1 MDKELEQE
9 FEANLISLI
18 DDNGD
23 EYEFEILD
31 EIDFEDGHYLALMP
45 LFELPDGDADETY
58 MIFETIGEDDEP
70 QLAEVEDETLLDK
83 LAEIFEKHF
92 DEFDELEEDLNE
104 EDLNEE

>member
-1 MDKELEQE
+1 MDKEMEQD

-31 EIDFEDGHYLALMP
+31 EIDYENGHYLALMP
-45 LFELPDGDADETY
+45 LFELPDGDAEETY
-58 MIFETIGEDDEP
+58 MIFETIDEGDEP
-70 QLAEVEDETLLDK
+70 QLVEVEDDVLLDK

-92 DEFDELEEDLNE
+92 DEFDELDVDFDEETE
-104 EDLNEE
+104 E

>member
-31 EIDFEDGHYLALMP
+31 EIDYNDGHYLALMP
-45 LFELPDGDADETY
+45 LFELPDGDAEETY
-58 MIFETIGEDDEP
+58 MIFEAIEEDDEA
-70 QLAEVEDETLLDK
+70 QLVEVEDEALLDE
-83 LAEIFEKHF
+83 LAAIFEKHF
-92 DEFDELEEDLNE
+92 DEFDEAIDEELEEAAE
-104 EDLNEE
+104 E

>member
-31 EIDFEDGHYLALMP
+31 EIDYNDGHYLALMP
-45 LFELPDGDADETY
+45 LFELPDGDAEETY
-58 MIFETIGEDDEP
+58 MIFEAIDEDSDA
-70 QLAEVEDETLLDK
+70 QLVEVEDEALLDE
-83 LAEIFEKHF
+83 LAAIFEKHF
-92 DEFDELEEDLNE
+92 DEFDEAIDDELDEAAEE
-104 EDLNEE
+104 

>member
-1 MDKELEQE
+1 MDKEMEQE

-31 EIDFEDGHYLALMP
+31 EIDFEDSHYLALMP
-45 LFELPDGDADETY
+45 LFELPDGDAEETY
-58 MIFETIGEDDEP
+58 MIFEAIEDGDEP
-70 QLAEVEDETLLDK
+70 QLVEVEDDDLLDK

-92 DEFDELEEDLNE
+92 DEFDELEEDLDKE
-104 EDLNEE
+104 

>member
-1 MDKELEQE
+1 MDKEMEQE

-31 EIDFEDGHYLALMP
+31 EIDFEDSHYLALMP
-45 LFELPDGDADETY
+45 LFELPDGDAEETY
-58 MIFETIGEDDEP
+58 MIFEAIEDGDEP
-70 QLAEVEDETLLDK
+70 QLVEVEDDDLLDK

-92 DEFDELEEDLNE
+92 DEFDELEEDLDE
-104 EDLNEE
+104 E